1 MPGYLTYA
9 IARLRGFCQAL
20 GANCRG
26 AALVEMGMVAPVLV
40 GLMLGGYET
49 ARFLYISQKV
59 QRTAMTLADLAARGQ
74 TMDANDLNNLF
85 AAAGEVARPLTL
97 PVDGRAVVS
106 SVVPDA
112 DGNPVVDW
120 QRDDGALAASS
131 RVGTQGDVATIADQ
145 ALVADEQSVIV
156 AEVFYNY
163 EPQFTPII
171 PSTTI
176 YQQSVFRPRLSRTV
190 ELE

>member
-156 AEVFYNY
+156 AEVFYSY

>member
-1 MPGYLTYA
+1 MQKFTRQMINRMGA
-9 IARLRGFCQAL
+9 AFRRLRD
-20 GANCRG
+20 NCRG
-26 AALVEMGMVAPVLV
+26 AALVEMGMVAPILV
-40 GLMLGGYET
+40 GLLLGGYET

-97 PVDGRAVVS
+97 PADGRAVVS
-106 SVVPDA
+106 SVVSDE

>member
-1 MPGYLTYA
+1 MTGMIKKLRT
-9 IARLRGFCQAL
+9 RLGRMGRRLILCTC
-20 GANCRG
+20 GAS
-26 AALVEMGMVAPVLV
+26 LVEMGMVAPILV

-74 TMDANDLNNLF
+74 TMNANDLNNLF

-112 DGNPVVDW
+112 DGNPVVAW
-120 QRDDGALAASS
+120 QRNDGALLASS
-131 RVGTQGDVATIADQ
+131 RVGTQGAAATIADLT
-145 ALVADEQSVIV
+145 LVAAEQSIIV
-156 AEVFYNY
+156 AEVFYEY
-163 EPQFTPII
+163 EPQFATIVPA
-171 PSTTI
+171 TTI